1 MTNDMKKFLT
11 IAAAI
16 ICLCSCAAFRL
27 TPAQEAKIAEA
38 VADSLSQRH
47 YTIDITRIYP
57 RRGPSRVVDGFRL
70 KVNGDKVDS
79 YLPFIGVAY
88 SVDYGSQSNGMS
100 FESTIDEYY
109 VSTPQSDRRQ
119 IQFTTRNGNDQLMFT
134 IIVFDNGL
142 SDITVVSRNRE
153 TISYSGELRTPVPEK

>member
-1 MTNDMKKFLT
+1 M
-11 IAAAI
+11 
-16 ICLCSCAAFRL
+16 
-27 TPAQEAKIAEA
+27 
-38 VADSLSQRH
+38 
-47 YTIDITRIYP
+47 
-57 RRGPSRVVDGFRL
+57 
-70 KVNGDKVDS
+70 
-79 YLPFIGVAY
+79 AY

-109 VSTPQSDRRQ
+109 VSAPQSDRRQ

-153 TISYSGELRTPVPEK
+153 TISYSGELRYAMPE